1 MPDGKSMA
9 KASRGCGIHHQNLPM
24 HNEALPPLDYSLSNW
39 TQIST
44 LCLPWCLMASL
55 WQKPREMWDPPPE
68 SSQHHEALP
77 PLDPSLDTNFPSLPA
92 MMPDGKSMAKA
103 SRDVG
108 STTRIFSAQLGTA
121 TTRPFTEQLDRNFN
135 VSVCHDAWWQVDGK
149 SFARCVLAH
158 GSSRLAM
165 KSFLSSKHVSATP
178 KIKSCSK
185 PIHGSSTYYANI
197 AAWWRLVNSFWQLVG
212 PPVLYSDVC
221 SVTFTASVVMLQAT
235 AGARTWGH
243 GPESLQEGLSIFGFW
258 RIAKENPITSCQLF
272 ESIWNR
278 VKIQA
283 QWNYGT
289 LSRDAKGCKGNH
301 NCFWCLSNSLTNW
314 TTQISRVSQIAVDHL

>member
-9 KASRGCGIHHQNLPM
+9 KASRDVGSTTRIFPAQRGTATTRLFTEQ
-24 HNEALPPLDYSLSNW
+24 LDPNFNSLS
-39 TQIST
+39 
-44 LCLPWCLMASL
+44 
-55 WQKPREMWDPPPE
+55 
-68 SSQHHEALP
+68 AL
-77 PLDPSLDTNFPSLPA
+77 
-92 MMPDGKSMAKA
+92 MPDGKSMAKA

-108 STTRIFSAQLGTA
+108 STTRIFSASRGTA
-121 TTRPFTEQLDRNFN
+121 TTRPFTGYKFPVSACHDAWWQVYGKSLARCGIHHQNLLSTIRHCHHSTIHWATGQKFQL
-135 VSVCHDAWWQVDGK
+135 SVCHDAWWQVDGK